1 MKHAESFNKWKKKKK
16 AKATTEIEVRLDSE
30 MEWNPNRLELLRNY
44 YGSSIQLV
52 SMPRIISVI
61 SVIYIY
67 IFGLKTLEIFFSKTQ
82 TVFSSVQLLSHV
94 WLCHP
99 MNHSMPGLPIHHQL
113 PESTQTYVHCV
124 GDAIQP
130 SHPLPSPSP
139 PAPNPSQHQGLFQWV
154 SSSHQVAKVLEY

>member
-1 MKHAESFNKWKKKKK
+1 MPSHSTNEKKKKKK

-67 IFGLKTLEIFFSKTQ
+67 IFGLKTLEIFFPKYKQ
-82 TVFSSVQLLSHV
+82 CSVQFSCSV
-94 WLCHP
+94 MSDSATP
-99 MNHSMPGLPIHHQL
+99 
-113 PESTQTYVHCV
+113 
-124 GDAIQP
+124 
-130 SHPLPSPSP
+130 
-139 PAPNPSQHQGLFQWV
+139 
-154 SSSHQVAKVLEY
+154 

>member
-1 MKHAESFNKWKKKKK
+1 MKKKKK

-52 SMPRIISVI
+52 SMPLIISVI

-94 WLCHP
+94 
-99 MNHSMPGLPIHHQL
+99 
-113 PESTQTYVHCV
+113 
-124 GDAIQP
+124 
-130 SHPLPSPSP
+130 
-139 PAPNPSQHQGLFQWV
+139 
-154 SSSHQVAKVLEY
+154 